1 MSEIPTWRV
10 QTRKVED
17 AIWARQGAFEK
28 RFCHGEMLIEVS
40 FTSDSFSVVF
50 VAPTG
55 GTWADSFSL
64 DRLSQFFQD
73 TPV

>member
-1 MSEIPTWRV
+1 MTEIPVWRL

-17 AIWARQGAFEK
+17 AIWARQQAFEK
-28 RFCHGEMLIEVS
+28 RFCHNEMLIEAS
-40 FTSDSFSVVF
+40 FTSDSFSVIF

-64 DRLSQFFQD
+64 DKLSEFFQD
-73 TPV
+73 HPV